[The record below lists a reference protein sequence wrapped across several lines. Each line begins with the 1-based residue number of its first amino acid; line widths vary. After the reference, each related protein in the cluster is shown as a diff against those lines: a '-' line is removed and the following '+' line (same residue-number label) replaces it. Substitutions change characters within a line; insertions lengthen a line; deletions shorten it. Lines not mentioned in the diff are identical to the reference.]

1 MTQMAWSEVTFWSDI
16 LNFREHYAPCACL
29 VLHLCLPPSLP
40 ASALEQCTESQPAVD
55 FIMAVSKEMCV
66 LSWTLL
72 IQMWYFTVNTVG
84 FVWNCKYNIGLRHIW
99 RESSTVNRKQ
109 QMRCWCWGV
118 LKFSDSEKKKQCTS
132 VEWTVSTLFLI
143 WFLTTWC
150 SHEHAGCE
158 NHHIPSVICPF
169 LFMSMWNAFYCWYK
183 QQGSRRSKM
192 HSVICA
198 CICPYLIT

>member
-1 MTQMAWSEVTFWSDI
+1 MKHAGNATNDVSIKTALDKVFIHMEHWCPLMTQMVWSEVTFWSDI

-84 FVWNCKYNIGLRHIW
+84 FILNCKYNIGLRHIW
-99 RESSTVNRKQ
+99 REPSTVNRKQ

-118 LKFSDSEKKKQCTS
+118 LKFSDLEKKSSALQ
-132 VEWTVSTLFLI
+132 
-143 WFLTTWC
+143 
-150 SHEHAGCE
+150 
-158 NHHIPSVICPF
+158 
-169 LFMSMWNAFYCWYK
+169 
-183 QQGSRRSKM
+183 
-192 HSVICA
+192 
-198 CICPYLIT
+198 